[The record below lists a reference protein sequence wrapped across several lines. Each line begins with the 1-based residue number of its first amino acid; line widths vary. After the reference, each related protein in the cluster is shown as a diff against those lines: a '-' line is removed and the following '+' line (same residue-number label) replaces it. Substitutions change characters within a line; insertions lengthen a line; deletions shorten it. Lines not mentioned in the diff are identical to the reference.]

1 MKTKMCQMAITAV
14 ACLMAA
20 EANAQFK
27 YDNDAEVKA
36 ARLGVER
43 SARVYFSHYV
53 SPASDDG
60 QLRWV

>member
-20 EANAQFK
+20 EVNAQFK

-53 SPASDDG
+53 SPA
-60 QLRWV
+60 